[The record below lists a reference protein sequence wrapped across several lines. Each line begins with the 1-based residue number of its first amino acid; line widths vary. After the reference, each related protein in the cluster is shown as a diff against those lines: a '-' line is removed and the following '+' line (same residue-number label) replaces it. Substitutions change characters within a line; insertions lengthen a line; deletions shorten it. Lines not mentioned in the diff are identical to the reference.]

1 VNAVIIGA
9 AETDRVG
16 VIPELSTMG
25 LHLQAATNALADAGL
40 TPADIDGVAS
50 IGTPGPVT
58 IAHALG
64 IKPLWLDGTYA
75 GGASFLIH
83 VRHAAAAIAAGYC
96 HTVLITHGESGRS
109 RVGPVPL
116 VVEPWSVQGQ
126 FEVPYGIAGAATTFT
141 VPALRYMKE
150 TGTTHEQLAQVAV
163 VTRQWAHLNPRALR
177 RDPITVD
184 DVLASRMI
192 AYPFH
197 QLECCLVTDGGGALI
212 MTSAERAQDLP
223 QRAPRVHLLGSGE
236 SSDGPVMSMMADLTR
251 SRGFQLSSQAAF
263 RHAGIRPS
271 DVDHVMIY
279 DAFAHVPLFGLEDMG
294 FVGRGE
300 AASFIEDGHTRPG
313 GSLPMNT
320 NGGGLSYT
328 HTGMYGM
335 FAILESVRQ
344 LRGQAAAQVP
354 DPKISAVLG
363 NGGSFVVAGT
373 LILGTA
379 EAADY

>member
-1 VNAVIIGA
+1 MSAVIIGA
-9 AETDRVG
+9 AETDRIGAV
-16 VIPELSTMG
+16 PELSTLG
-25 LHLQAATNALADAGL
+25 LHLEAATNAMADAGV
-40 TPADIDGVAS
+40 TAADIDGVAG
-50 IGTPGPVT
+50 IGSPGPVA

-64 IKPLWLDGTYA
+64 IEPRWLDGTYA

-83 VRHAAAAIAAGYC
+83 VRHAVAAIAAGQC

-116 VVEPWSVQGQ
+116 VPDPSGIQGQ
-126 FEVPYGIAGAATTFT
+126 FEVPYGVAGAPTTFT

-150 TGTTHEQLAQVAV
+150 TGTTHEQLAAVAV
-163 VTRQWAHLNPRALR
+163 ATRQWASRNPRAYL

-184 DVLASRMI
+184 DVLASRVI

-197 QLECCLVTDGGGALI
+197 LLEVCLVTDGGGALVV
-212 MTSAERAQDLP
+212 TSAERAADLP
-223 QRAPRVHLLGSGE
+223 SRNGPVHVLGTGE
-236 SSDGPVMSMMADLTR
+236 ASDGPVMSMMDDLTR
-251 SRGFQLSSQAAF
+251 SRGFRLSSRDAF
-263 RHAGIRPS
+263 REAGIEHS

-300 AASFIEDGHTRPG
+300 AAGFVADGHVGPG

-335 FAILESVRQ
+335 FAILEGVRQ
-344 LRGQAAAQVP
+344 LRGTAASQLDAPQV
-354 DPKISAVLG
+354 SVVLG

-373 LILGTA
+373 LVLGTSPA
-379 EAADY
+379 GRG